1 MKKIP
6 TIFLRDF
13 ANDGKITREWHPDC
27 LRIRDGEG
35 IATYKWDGTA
45 VMFRGGAYFKRYDAK
60 RGKTPPDGFEPCGE
74 PDEKTGH
81 HPGWIPVDPAAPENR
96 WHMEALEHTQAL
108 LGALVEAPNDGT
120 YELIGPRIQA
130 NRHAVSIHSFRRHGV
145 TTIDNFPRYYDEM
158 EHYFTGHAPMEGVV
172 FWLDGQP
179 VAKIKSSDFGL
190 VWK

>member
-13 ANDGKITREWHPDC
+13 TNGEHGKSTGHITREWHPDC

-35 IATYKWDGTA
+35 IATYKWDGTS
-45 VMFRGGAYFKRYDAK
+45 VMFRNGIYYKRYDAK

-74 PDEKTGH
+74 LDEKTGH
-81 HPGWIPVDPAAPENR
+81 HPGWVPVNKDAPENK
-96 WHMEALEHTQAL
+96 WHMEAYYSHRL
-108 LGALVEAPNDGT
+108 PPDGT
-120 YELIGPRIQA
+120 YELIGPKLQG
-130 NRHAVSIHSFRRHGV
+130 NPHKWSSHTFRKHGDM
-145 TTIDNFPRYYDEM
+145 IIENFPRNYDAM
-158 EHYFTGHAPMEGVV
+158 KGWFISNGPMEGVV

-190 VWK
+190 GWK